1 VRALALLVLL
11 AAPALAA
18 PTAAD
23 LGGQFPD
30 AATRNQGATGS
41 CHIFT
46 TVSLIEAALYRRH
59 GLRLPLSEADLFVRK
74 VVSDPDYYDRARKA
88 VGAGDGAASAY
99 SFVEGGS
106 PFDDISF
113 ALKNGVAKAATAP
126 WSAFAARYD
135 AYKKKRKA
143 EIEAKRERV
152 VASAGGVAQIK
163 EDYAAIGRQEAAGG
177 TDYFA
182 SVARSNLRRI
192 EPKIV
197 GHHLAELASFR
208 EFLDQVEGRSPA
220 DAESLL
226 HGDPKVLAADRAAVK
241 AMTGPFR
248 VRKLDFGAACK
259 DGGAAQKA
267 GLLAALDR
275 GIPVSVAMELGGL
288 KEWGQERAKTARHAF
303 TITGYSRDAA
313 GAVTLKSRNSWGG
326 DNPDVTEDRFCRISR
341 VVAVLTDK
349 EYAGP
354 K

>member
-1 VRALALLVLL
+1 MRALALVALL
-11 AAPALAA
+11 AAPALGA
-18 PTAAD
+18 PAGAD

-88 VGAGDGAASAY
+88 VGPGDGAASAY

-106 PFDDISF
+106 PYDDISF

-135 AYKKKRKA
+135 AYKKKRKE

-163 EDYAAIGRQEAAGG
+163 EDYAEIGRAEAAGG

-208 EFLDQVEGRSPA
+208 EYLGRIEGRSPA
-220 DAESLL
+220 DAEALL
-226 HGDPKVLAADRAAVK
+226 HGDPKVLAADRASVK

-248 VRKLDFGAACK
+248 VRKLDFGTACK
-259 DGGAAQKA
+259 DGGAARKA

-288 KEWGQERAKTARHAF
+288 KEWGQERAKSARHAF
-303 TITGYSRDAA
+303 TITGYARDAA
-313 GAVTLKSRNSWGG
+313 GAVVLKSRNSWGG
-326 DNPDVTEDRFCRISR
+326 DNPDVPESRFCRISR

-349 EYAGP
+349 EYAGE

>member
-1 VRALALLVLL
+1 MRALALAALL
-11 AAPALAA
+11 APAALAA
-18 PTAAD
+18 GPESAD

-30 AATRNQGATGS
+30 AATRDQGATGS

-59 GLRLPLSEADLFVRK
+59 GLHLPLSEADLFVRK

-88 VGAGDGAASAY
+88 VGADDAAAAY

-106 PFDDISF
+106 PYDDISF

-152 VASAGGVAQIK
+152 VASAGGVAQVK
-163 EDYAAIGRQEAAGG
+163 EDYAAIGRAEAAGG

-192 EPKIV
+192 EPRIV

-220 DAESLL
+220 EAEALL
-226 HGDPKVLAADRAAVK
+226 HGDPRRLASDRASVR

-248 VRKLDFGAACK
+248 VRKLDFKADCK
-259 DGGAAQKA
+259 DAGAAQKA

-275 GIPVSVAMELGGL
+275 GIPVTVTMELGGL
-288 KEWGQERAKTARHAF
+288 KEWGQERAKSARHAF
-303 TITGYSRDAA
+303 TVTGYARDAA

-326 DNPDVTEDRFCRISR
+326 DNPDVPQSRFCRINR

-349 EYAGP
+349 EYAGG